1 MFKLMLRYNNEG
13 EFIDT
18 VYPPCEYSRAVALLN
33 EYRKLWGNVH
43 TYILVDVTQQ
53 QPQDTP
59 MAEAFGG

>member
-33 EYRKLWGNVH
+33 KYRKLWGNVH